1 MVLHNLLNM
10 VNIETLL
17 IKRIML
23 LSHERGIEMSI
34 EEVLERADN
43 LSGFLRSRGLKPERI
58 NAFELMI
65 ELLST
70 QWK

>member
-1 MVLHNLLNM
+1 
-10 VNIETLL
+10 
-17 IKRIML
+17 ML
-23 LSHERGIEMSI
+23 LSHERGTEMSI

-43 LSGFLRSRGLKPERI
+43 LSGFLCSRGLSPDKI
-58 NAFELMI
+58 NALELMI